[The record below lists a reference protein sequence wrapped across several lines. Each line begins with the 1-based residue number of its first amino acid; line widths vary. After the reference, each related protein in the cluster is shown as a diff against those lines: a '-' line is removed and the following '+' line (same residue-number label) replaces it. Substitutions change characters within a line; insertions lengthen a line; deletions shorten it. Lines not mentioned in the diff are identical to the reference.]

1 MRGALLR
8 NLSLYTR
15 NLRFSPNLIPNPV
28 VVNNDCTNFITSNAP
43 IISCFSSR
51 IRYFSSENDASK
63 ETAESN
69 QASRPE
75 SESSVTEPEEKKQVT
90 AEVQDVTNKELKVQI
105 EDYFK
110 NANEEALPLI
120 LESIL
125 KRRLSD
131 KHEDTD
137 DELVEEL
144 QMQPID
150 NVKDQDFE
158 SDFEEGH
165 ETDEEI
171 DDLYSARDIVVKKM
185 AGDPYFNMD
194 DKKWD
199 DMIAE
204 AVEHGYL
211 KDTRECEAI
220 LEDMLNWDKLLPD
233 KIKKKV
239 EKKFDEIG
247 NRIEKGEL
255 EVEEGY
261 ALFKEFEDQMVLEC
275 AKLMEAEAPK
285 QFDETAVP
293 NKKND
298 LDDPPGE
305 GPILRWQTRVVF
317 APGGD
322 AWHPKNRKVKLAVTV
337 KELGLS
343 KHQFCRLRELAGKR
357 YNPGKDELTI
367 TSERFEH
374 REENRKDCL
383 RTLFA
388 LIEEAGKARK
398 LVEDASTS
406 NIKERLKAN
415 PKVHAEV
422 ASQDDKNERIWFITR
437 MIRTLLLGLVQWETK
452 LDHQMMVSTIHL
464 LKQLPYLCRK

>member
-8 NLSLYTR
+8 KLSLYTR
-15 NLRFSPNLIPNPV
+15 NLHLSRKLKPTSVISYGY
-28 VVNNDCTNFITSNAP
+28 TNHYCDNYIIENAP
-43 IISCFSSR
+43 LLNCFPSR
-51 IRYFSSENDASK
+51 MRFFSSENGSPDPNPNPDS
-63 ETAESN
+63 ET
-69 QASRPE
+69 
-75 SESSVTEPEEKKQVT
+75 SVAQPEEKKAVT
-90 AEVQDVTNKELKVQI
+90 AEVEDVNNKELKLQI
-105 EDYFK
+105 EDYF
-110 NANEEALPLI
+110 NNFNEEALPSI

-125 KRRLSD
+125 KRKLSR

-137 DELVEEL
+137 DELIDEL
-144 QMQPID
+144 QLQPLD
-150 NVKDQDFE
+150 NVKDVDFE
-158 SDFEEGH
+158 SDFEELY
-165 ETDEEI
+165 ETDEEV
-171 DDLYSARDIVVKKM
+171 DDLYNARDIVIKKM
-185 AGDPYFNMD
+185 TSNDPYFNMD
-194 DKKWD
+194 DRKWD
-199 DMIAE
+199 DMIKE
-204 AVEHGYL
+204 AIEHGYL
-211 KDTRECEAI
+211 NDTRECEAI

-233 KIKKKV
+233 EIKRKV

-247 NRIEKGEL
+247 DRVEKGEL

-275 AKLMEAEAPK
+275 AKIMEAEGSPEFGK
-285 QFDETAVP
+285 DVVP
-293 NKKND
+293 DNKKEP
-298 LDDPPGE
+298 DDPPGE

-343 KHQFCRLRELAGKR
+343 KHQFLRLRELAGKR

-398 LVEDASTS
+398 LVEDARTS
-406 NIKERLKAN
+406 AVKERLKAN
-415 PKVHAEV
+415 PKFMQRLQAKKQVAE
-422 ASQDDKNERIWFITR
+422 SIQ
-437 MIRTLLLGLVQWETK
+437 
-452 LDHQMMVSTIHL
+452 
-464 LKQLPYLCRK
+464 

>member
-15 NLRFSPNLIPNPV
+15 NLRFSHNLKPNPV
-28 VVNNDCTNFITSNAP
+28 IVNNDCTNFITSNAP

-51 IRYFSSENDASK
+51 IRYFSSENDARK

-75 SESSVTEPEEKKQVT
+75 SESSVTEPEEKKQVA

-415 PKVHAEV
+415 PKFMQRLQA
-422 ASQDDKNERIWFITR
+422 KMTKTR
-437 MIRTLLLGLVQWETK
+437 ESG
-452 LDHQMMVSTIHL
+452 S
-464 LKQLPYLCRK
+464 LPE